1 MDELIDKVIAQIE
14 QDFANGDTTAL
25 DELLRAVPVENLQ
38 AYLPEE
44 N

>member
-1 MDELIDKVIAQIE
+1 MDELINKVIAQIE
-14 QDFANGDTTAL
+14 KDLANGDTTAL
-25 DELLRAVPVENLQ
+25 DLLLLAVPVENLQ